1 MREFYQLR
9 EARPQWSKSEAL
21 RQAQLA
27 LLKGDD
33 TRSKQASGARRSIRL
48 AKADEN
54 EKEEVGLKAYRP
66 DPKAPF
72 AHPHYWAP
80 FILIGNWK

>member
-9 EARPQWSKSEAL
+9 GARPQWSKSEAL

-33 TRSKQASGARRSIRL
+33 MRSKQESEAGRGIRL
-48 AKADEN
+48 AKANVN
-54 EKEEVGLKAYRP
+54 EKEEVGLRTYRP
-66 DPKAPF
+66 DPTAPF

-80 FILIGNWK
+80 FIPIGNWK